1 MQENIQNIIH
11 QIPELVATYGVKV
24 LLAAVVF
31 FLGKWLAKS
40 LSKLLGKGM
49 NARGIDTTV
58 AKFTQNIS
66 YYAMFTIVVVAALSQ
81 VGIQTASFVAII
93 GAAGLAVGLALQGSL
108 ANFAAGVLLILFRP
122 FKSGDYVEAAG
133 TAGVV
138 KEISIF
144 STTLMTPDNKKVIV
158 ANGAVFGGNIINYSA
173 ESTRRVD
180 LVIGVGYSSSI
191 PQVKEVVQKVIDG
204 EERILKDK
212 DVTIALNEL
221 ADSSLNF
228 VVRVWVNTADFWPV
242 RFAMLENIKNAF
254 DEAGIEIPF
263 PQMDV
268 HVSQQAA

>member
-24 LLAAVVF
+24 LLAAVVC